1 MLKLP
6 EFTLNIT
13 DTRRTINNTLKV
25 DYELKY
31 WAKCT
36 LVFGVSLCGLV
47 LVAVILDPIVKKM

>member
-13 DTRRTINNTLKV
+13 DTKWTIKNTLKV

-36 LVFGVSLCGLV
+36 LIFVVSLCGLV